1 MQALNELFH
10 AVETQ
15 WTAEN
20 PLGINDTILAMKSYM
35 KYHHLYA
42 ISVFFNTVN
51 NMPDAVPDPAKALNA
66 LKKNHLLDQV
76 LSMSAVSLNMA
87 FGSAMEE
94 AQSAGKVF
102 SPQNWSK
109 AKASLSAIRFS
120 VHSQINSLGFLPG
133 GAALKKQLTA
143 GLKLDNS
150 DFEVRWT
157 AD

>member
-1 MQALNELFH
+1 
-10 AVETQ
+10 
-15 WTAEN
+15 
-20 PLGINDTILAMKSYM
+20 
-35 KYHHLYA
+35 
-42 ISVFFNTVN
+42 
-51 NMPDAVPDPAKALNA
+51 MPDAVPDPAKALNA

-120 VHSQINSLGFLPG
+120 VHSQINSL
-133 GAALKKQLTA
+133 
-143 GLKLDNS
+143 
-150 DFEVRWT
+150 V
-157 AD
+157 